1 MRHGSS
7 TVYEA
12 RTAVTDR
19 TVPAIG
25 KSARIA
31 ALALL
36 AMSCATDGPCVIPP
50 CALSVAATIT
60 VTSSVSSAKLTDATM
75 HAQGSGGV
83 TDGPCTGGLC
93 YVFGGADTYQVE
105 VSAPGFTTAHLTF
118 TVTGS
123 PGPKCGCGSTNTQQ
137 LSVALVPAP

>member
-1 MRHGSS
+1 
-7 TVYEA
+7 
-12 RTAVTDR
+12 
-19 TVPAIG
+19 
-25 KSARIA
+25 
-31 ALALL
+31 
-36 AMSCATDGPCVIPP
+36 MSCATDGPCVIPP
-50 CALSVAATIT
+50 CGPSIAATIT

-93 YVFGGADTYQVE
+93 YVFGGAGTYQVDIS
-105 VSAPGFTTAHLTF
+105 VPGFTTAHLTF

>member
-1 MRHGSS
+1 
-7 TVYEA
+7 
-12 RTAVTDR
+12 VTDR

-50 CALSVAATIT
+50 CGPSIAATIT
-60 VTSSVSSAKLTDATM
+60 VTSSVSSAKLGDVTM
-75 HAQGSGGV
+75 HAQGAGGV
-83 TDGPCTGGLC
+83 SDGPCTGGVC
-93 YVFGGADTYQVE
+93 YVFGGAGTYQVDL
-105 VSAPGFTTAHLTF
+105 SAPGFTTAHLTF

-123 PGPKCGCGSTNTQQ
+123 PAPTCGCGSTNTQQ
-137 LSVALVPAP
+137 LSDALVPAP